1 MTKFWIRILPAAIR
15 VRLEGR
21 AGAQQIATNVVWL
34 LADRVVRLGVG
45 LLVSVWVARYLGP
58 QLFGVYNYAIAFVG
72 LFGFVSTLGLDSIVI
87 RDIVH
92 APQDAAEILGTTF
105 ILKLSGA
112 VLTLIVS
119 VGAVSVVRADD
130 PAMPL
135 LVGLIA
141 AGTLFQAFDA
151 IDFWFQSQ
159 VQSKYTVYARNTA
172 FLLISGVKVGLILW
186 HAPLVAFVA
195 ASLAEVALG
204 AVGLVTAYRLT
215 GQSIRRWRAGVARA
229 RSLLSA
235 SWPLILTSIAVWIYM
250 RIDQVML
257 GSLADDRS
265 LGIYSAAVRLSEI
278 WYFVP
283 GAIVSSVLPTIVR
296 SKKLD
301 EQLYYHRV
309 QRLFN
314 LMVLI
319 SYAIVI
325 PATILADPL
334 INLLYGP
341 SYREA
346 TGMFV
351 ILMWTGLFVALGV
364 AREAWTATEGLM
376 RFSFATTIA
385 GAIVNVV
392 LNILFIPKWG
402 ALASAWATLAAQAVA
417 VSFAT
422 LLYAPTRRIFVM
434 QLKALVFRGG
444 FRA

>member
-1 MTKFWIRILPAAIR
+1 MTKFWIKVLPAFIR

-21 AGAQQIATNVVWL
+21 AGVQRVAVNVIWL

-87 RDIVH
+87 RNIVR

-105 ILKLSGA
+105 ALKLTGA
-112 VLTLIVS
+112 AMTVIVS
-119 VGAVSVVRADD
+119 ISTVSLLRTDD
-130 PAMPL
+130 PALPL

-172 FLLISGVKVGLILW
+172 FLIISGIKVGLILL
-186 HAPLVAFVA
+186 HAPLIAFVA
-195 ASLAEVALG
+195 ASVAEVILG
-204 AVGLVTAYRLT
+204 SFGLVAAYRLT
-215 GQSIRRWRAGVARA
+215 GHSIQRWRASLARA
-229 RSLLSA
+229 RSLLST
-235 SWPLILTSIAVWIYM
+235 SWPLMLTSIAVWVYM

-257 GSLADDRS
+257 GSLAGDRV
-265 LGIYSAAVRLSEI
+265 LGVYSAAVRLSEV
-278 WYFVP
+278 WYFLP
-283 GAIVSSVLPTIVR
+283 GVIVSSVLPTIVR
-296 SKKLD
+296 SKKID
-301 EQLYYHRV
+301 EQLYYDRL

-314 LMVLI
+314 LMVFL
-319 SYAIVI
+319 SYIIILPLTV
-325 PATILADPL
+325 LADPI

-346 TGMFV
+346 SGMFV
-351 ILMWTGLFVALGV
+351 VLMWTGLFVALGV
-364 AREAWTATEGLM
+364 AREAWVVTEGLM
-376 RFSFATTIA
+376 RFSFATTVA
-385 GAIVNVV
+385 GAITNIV
-392 LNILFIPKWG
+392 LNVILIPRWG
-402 ALASAWATLAAQAVA
+402 ALASAWATLVAQAVA
-417 VSFAT
+417 VSFST

-434 QLKALVFRGG
+434 QLKALILRGG
-444 FRA
+444 FRM